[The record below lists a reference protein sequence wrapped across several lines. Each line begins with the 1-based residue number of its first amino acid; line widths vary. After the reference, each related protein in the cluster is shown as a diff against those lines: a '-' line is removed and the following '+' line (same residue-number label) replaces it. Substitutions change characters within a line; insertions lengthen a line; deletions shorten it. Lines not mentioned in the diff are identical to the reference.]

1 LETTS
6 IRSLPSP
13 RAGVWQ
19 RDTQAAPLVARQLTR
34 TMNGHPVL
42 DRAELA
48 VSPGELVALVG
59 TNGAG
64 KTTLLKCLAGR
75 LRPTSGEVLWF
86 GVSPQGRP
94 ASHRLLGFAAHESFL
109 YPELTASENLL
120 FAARMYGLDRPQQRV
135 AELLAR
141 AGLTRRAGQAVGRL
155 SEGLRQR
162 LSLARAFVHDPPLVI
177 LDEPF
182 AGLDAAGHLWLE
194 RLLAELR
201 ERRRAIVFSS
211 HDHRQCRRIASR
223 ILDLRDGRLHE
234 VVDTSACLRMS
245 A

>member
-1 LETTS
+1 MEITS
-6 IRSLPSP
+6 ILSLPSP
-13 RAGVWQ
+13 RGGAWQ
-19 RDTQAAPLVARQLTR
+19 PESDSSPLVARQLTR
-34 TMNGHPVL
+34 TMNGHPIL

-48 VSPGELVALVG
+48 VAPGELVALVG

-86 GVSPQGRP
+86 GISPQGRP
-94 ASHRLLGFAAHESFL
+94 TCHRLLGFAAHESFL

-135 AELLAR
+135 AGLLAR
-141 AGLTRRAGQAVGRL
+141 TGLLRRAGQAVGRL
-155 SEGLRQR
+155 SAGLRQR
-162 LSLARAFVHDPPLVI
+162 VSLARALVHDPPLVI

-194 RLLAELR
+194 RLLSELR

-211 HDHRQCRRIASR
+211 HDHQQCRRTASR
-223 ILDLRDGRLHE
+223 ILELRDGRLHE
-234 VVDTSACLRMS
+234 VVDTPACLGMS